1 MQTFD
6 SYEQLT
12 EAGQG
17 AVIAIGSFDGMHRGH
32 QALFERARDMARGKQ
47 VPLGLVTFEPHP
59 VKVLAPQLA
68 PPTLMAR
75 EDKVA
80 TLAELRF
87 DFALFQ
93 KFTPVFANMA
103 PDDFVENVLHQ
114 TMKVSGVVVG
124 YDFSYGKKAA
134 GSAETLK
141 AQLEQQDVDV
151 EIIKPQRLDGLVIS
165 STKIRQF
172 VLDGKMVAAQTLL
185 GRPFRLSGPVVPGD
199 QRGRQIGTPTANI
212 DRRQEITPARG
223 VYAVW
228 AHVEGQTYPCV
239 VNVGIRPT
247 FKGDGLTVEAH
258 LLDFG
263 TDIYGKELAIDFVQK
278 IRPERKFASKD
289 DLMDQIQKDIQ
300 STKKILAK

>member
-1 MQTFD
+1 MKTYD
-6 SYEQLT
+6 SYEKIT
-12 EAGQG
+12 SAAQG

-32 QALFERARDMARGKQ
+32 QVLLERARALAEQKN
-47 VPLGLVTFEPHP
+47 VALGLVTFEPHP
-59 VKVLAPQLA
+59 VKVLAPKLA

-75 EDKVA
+75 EDKIEA
-80 TLAELRF
+80 ITDMGF
-87 DFALFQ
+87 DFALIQ
-93 KFTPVFANMA
+93 NFTPQFAEFS
-103 PDDFVENVLHQ
+103 PEKFVQEVLWE

-134 GSAETLK
+134 GSAEELQS
-141 AQLEQQDVDV
+141 QLSQKGVEVDIV
-151 EIIKPQRLDGLVIS
+151 SPQRLDGLVIS

-172 VLDGKMVAAQTLL
+172 VLDGKMIAAQTLL

-212 DRRQEITPARG
+212 DRAQEITPARG

-228 AHVEGQTYPCV
+228 ALVNGEKHPCV

-247 FKGDGLTVEAH
+247 FEGDGLTVEAH
-258 LLDFG
+258 LLDFKG
-263 TDIYGKELAIDFVQK
+263 DLYGQNIAVDFVEK
-278 IRPERKFASKD
+278 IRPERKFGSKD
-289 DLMDQIQKDIQ
+289 DLIDQIQKDIA